1 MMVVPVSL
9 AEANAYV
16 EKFHRHNGRLP
27 AAKFAVGL
35 IDDDGSVI
43 GVAVAGLPKARL
55 AADRGTLEV
64 SRLCTDGSRN
74 ACSALYGAC
83 LRAARALGYSRVIT
97 YTLQSEAG
105 ASLRA
110 SGWTLSGEVKGESWQ
125 RRELAKGR
133 DYEDKHD
140 TGDKTRWEYVIR
152 PYPLRVV
159 WPTLDDSAQT
169 ELFV

>member
-16 EKFHRHNGRLP
+16 EKLHRHNGRLP

-35 IDDDGSVI
+35 IDDDGNVI

-55 AADRGTLEV
+55 AADGGTLEV
-64 SRLCTDGSRN
+64 SRVCTDGSRN

-83 LRAARALGYSRVIT
+83 LRAAKALGYSRVIT
-97 YTLQSEAG
+97 YTLQSEVG

-133 DYEDKHD
+133 AYQDRHD

-152 PYPLRVV
+152 SHPARII
-159 WPTLDDSAQT
+159 WPASNASAQT
-169 ELFV
+169 ELFA